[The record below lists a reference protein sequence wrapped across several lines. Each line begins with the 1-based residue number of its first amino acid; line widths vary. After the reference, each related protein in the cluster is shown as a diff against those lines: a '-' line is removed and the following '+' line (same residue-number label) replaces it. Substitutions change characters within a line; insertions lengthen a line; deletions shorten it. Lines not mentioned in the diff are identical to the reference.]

1 MVCLHC
7 RFREIVA
14 KLKSMAQGLRPL
26 IKRRPSQITTQASAT
41 SSQPSSQAPSYP
53 NSAQL
58 PSIKECAA
66 LAEQHA
72 LRVPNNT
79 PAAGAAID
87 AGASAP
93 KTQAS
98 ADVVAVDASAST
110 PKTQASTEQGTTHAG
125 ASTFESEASTSQV
138 ADASATPPQAVATA
152 NPVAPDTAAAG
163 ESDAGQQ
170 NAGKTAGQAAAS
182 SQASTEQQGTQ
193 EGTEKPSGD
202 KSQKD
207 TYVSPFEQ
215 AQEPAAASTQGLSPF
230 ANIS

>member
-58 PSIKECAA
+58 PSIKECTA

-72 LRVPNNT
+72 LRVPKST

-87 AGASAP
+87 AGASTP

-110 PKTQASTEQGTTHAG
+110 PKTQASTEQGTTHAD
-125 ASTFESEASTSQV
+125 ASTFESEASTGQV
-138 ADASATPPQAVATA
+138 AGATPPQAIATA
-152 NPVAPDTAAAG
+152 NHVAPDTAAAG